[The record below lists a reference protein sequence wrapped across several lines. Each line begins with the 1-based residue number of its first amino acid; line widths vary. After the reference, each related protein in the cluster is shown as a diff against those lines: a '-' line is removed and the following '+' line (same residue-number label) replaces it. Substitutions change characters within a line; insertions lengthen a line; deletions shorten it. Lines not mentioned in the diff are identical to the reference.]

1 MTIEKPGAGKKGTTV
16 ETVAKAVVP
25 KKKSKVAESKAATT
39 TTTTT
44 TTKGPK
50 AKADKSLGAV
60 KPEKAKKKQKDLE
73 PAATKEAKKKQKDVE
88 PAAPKEAKA
97 AKEDKAT
104 KFLVSMKKSVRKALK
119 KEAAE
124 LGISMNEFIVS
135 AVAAKL
141 GPNSPEPAPKA
152 AKK

>member
-1 MTIEKPGAGKKGTTV
+1 MTIDKPGAGKKGATV

-25 KKKSKVAESKAATT
+25 KKKSKVAETKAATT
-39 TTTTT
+39 TTA
-44 TTKGPK
+44 KVPK
-50 AKADKSLGAV
+50 AKADKSLDAI

-73 PAATKEAKKKQKDVE
+73 PAATKEAKKKQKDAE